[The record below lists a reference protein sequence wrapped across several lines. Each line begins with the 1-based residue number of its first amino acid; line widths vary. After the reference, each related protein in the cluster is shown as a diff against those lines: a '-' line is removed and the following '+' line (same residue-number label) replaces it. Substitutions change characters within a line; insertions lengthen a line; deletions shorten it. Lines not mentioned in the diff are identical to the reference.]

1 MKAYLLLLGLLAPLA
16 AQAVSGSWAADATGV
31 TLETGSVRD
40 VSPSLRAANPPA
52 ATSVVTSISW
62 RYQLLAGA
70 PAGLQVQLC
79 SSSRCVP
86 LGAGSGRSEA
96 FNGIAADSEFRFIY
110 YVRSHGALNPPLRVI
125 SNQVIVNY
133 Q

>member
-1 MKAYLLLLGLLAPLA
+1 MKAYLLLPGLLAPLA

-52 ATSVVTSISW
+52 AAAVVTSISW